1 MNDWVVWHAAG
12 VRGVEDPST
21 ALKAGSVFKAQ
32 AFLDSVDPAQTI
44 VDYDRGDVIFTQG
57 DPCEDVLYIQAG
69 GVKLSVLSK
78 TGREATVA
86 MLGPRDFFGEGCL
99 AGQPVRVRSATAT
112 TKTTRIL
119 HVDKSSMVQLLHREH
134 DMSDR
139 FISHMLA
146 RNIRAEE
153 DLLDQL
159 LNSSEKR
166 LARTLLVLA
175 GYRRPGDPGRVPP
188 KVSHEALAAMIGTTR
203 SRVNA
208 FMNKFKRL
216 GFIEYDGD
224 LPLKINHALL
234 TGFLHD

>member
-1 MNDWVVWHAAG
+1 
-12 VRGVEDPST
+12 
-21 ALKAGSVFKAQ
+21 VFKAQ
-32 AFLDSVDPAQTI
+32 AFLDSVDPAHTI
-44 VDYDRGDVIFTQG
+44 VYYDRGDAIFTQG
-57 DPCEDVLYIQAG
+57 DPCEDVLYVQAG

-78 TGREATVA
+78 SGREAIVA

-99 AGQPVRVRSATAT
+99 AGQPVRLRNATAT
-112 TKTTRIL
+112 TTTTTIL
-119 HVDKSSMVQLLHREH
+119 HVDKHAMVQLLHRDH

-146 RNIRAEE
+146 RNIKAEE
-153 DLLDQL
+153 DLVDQL

-175 GYRRPGDPGRVPP
+175 DFRRPGDPGRVLP
-188 KVSHEALAAMIGTTR
+188 KLSHEALAAMIGTTR

-224 LPLKINHALL
+224 LRLKINNSLL
-234 TGFLHD
+234 SVVLHD